1 MPTDQA
7 LIDLLISEFQT
18 PNLGSMTSAAMNDR
32 YEAFIWL
39 LAIRAAR
46 QEGATVSL
54 QNVGGLPATS
64 PVLRTSPGVIYSLNQ
79 NYTHAVIAFLGKP
92 ELEAH
97 LGVQIDAK
105 SGVAH
110 EADVAVLDRAEA
122 ILCRENSVNPRYF
135 SALIIAE
142 CKYYSTP
149 LPLGLSRNFIG
160 LSREMRALD
169 CFFVANQDS
178 TNVSK
183 VLAYDRS
190 HFRTLVLPSTSPAEN
205 LLHQFRAK
213 YNHFKALY

>member
-18 PNLGSMTSAAMNDR
+18 QNLGSMTSAAMNDR

-79 NYTHAVIAFLGKP
+79 NYTHSVIAFPGKP

-97 LGVQIDAK
+97 LGVTSRVCFPLRK
-105 SGVAH
+105 
-110 EADVAVLDRAEA
+110 
-122 ILCRENSVNPRYF
+122 
-135 SALIIAE
+135 LIF
-142 CKYYSTP
+142 
-149 LPLGLSRNFIG
+149 LS
-160 LSREMRALD
+160 
-169 CFFVANQDS
+169 
-178 TNVSK
+178 
-183 VLAYDRS
+183 
-190 HFRTLVLPSTSPAEN
+190 
-205 LLHQFRAK
+205 
-213 YNHFKALY
+213 